1 MKKLFNL
8 VFTDN
13 ADFIIRLV
21 SAMILAAALLGTS
34 LFGQT
39 TFTDEEIINLEND
52 FIYLENMVDSLSYQD
67 SLKAVMITI
76 LEEEIKLTNEELAW
90 RGEQLKLTEQ
100 KVKLVKPSWFENKWL
115 YFGYGATLGV
125 TITLLV
131 NQLSDAVNIF
141 DQKKKLYFEKFDY
154 TYLMCLKK
162 DTNVF

>member
-8 VFTDN
+8 VFTEN

-21 SAMILAAALLGTS
+21 SGMILAGALLGTS

-39 TFTDEEIINLEND
+39 TFTDEEIINLENE

-67 SLKAVMITI
+67 SLKALMIETLK
-76 LEEEIKLTNEELAW
+76 LEVDLSNKEIELLD
-90 RGEQLKLTEQ
+90 EQLKLTEK

-131 NQLSDAVNIF
+131 NQLSDAVNLF
-141 DQKKKLYFEKFDY
+141 D
-154 TYLMCLKK
+154 
-162 DTNVF
+162 

>member
-1 MKKLFNL
+1 MKKILDIIFSENYE
-8 VFTDN
+8 F
-13 ADFIIRLV
+13 FIRFAFGLITALILL
-21 SAMILAAALLGTS
+21 SAS

-67 SLKAVMITI
+67 SLKALMIETFKI
-76 LEEEIKLTNEELAW
+76 EVDLSNKEIELLD
-90 RGEQLKLTEQ
+90 EQLALTEK

-131 NQLSDAVNIF
+131 NQLSDAVNLF
-141 DQKKKLYFEKFDY
+141 D
-154 TYLMCLKK
+154 
-162 DTNVF
+162 